1 VPLVIDKKGSG
12 EARPGDLAVVRPGRG
27 RAKLERVLGS
37 AKAIENVL
45 EGLLVEAGERAGFE
59 PFDER
64 EPSLEGR
71 VDLRD
76 ELTFTIDP
84 ETAKDFDDALT
95 LLDDRV
101 FVHIADVSWFV
112 QAGTPLDRG
121 AGQRAFSVY
130 VPGLVSPMLPPELSD
145 DLCSLRPNVD
155 RLCVTVEVEL
165 GSGEPRFYRSV
176 IRSDARLTYAQAEAI
191 LAGREHAEPELV
203 EALRRAERVTTELRE
218 QRFARGALRIESGD
232 LAFEFDGEGGV
243 ANAWRE
249 SEPHAHMLVEELMI
263 LANEAVAGLLAG
275 RRREAL
281 YRVHERPE
289 PQAVELL
296 LSKLADLGVPTP
308 PAPDPMTPLDA
319 AAVAAAASERVMLY
333 GAQSGRGAYAFPALV
348 LRSLKQ
354 ARYDPS
360 NLGHSGLAS
369 PAYCHFTS
377 PIRRYPDLVCH
388 RALLRELGALDEPLP
403 EDLPELAEHASV
415 REREAAQLEY
425 RADEISLAWLL
436 ERRLFELGWETMFE
450 GEIVGLIPSGLF
462 VLFDQV
468 FEGFVP
474 ARRLA
479 GDYFE
484 LNTLGTAL
492 VGRRG
497 GRKYR
502 LGDPIDVRVQEIRRN
517 EGKVELSPVV
527 DSRR

>member
-1 VPLVIDKKGSG
+1 MLDKRGSG

-27 RAKLERVLGS
+27 RAKLERVLGPAS
-37 AKAIENVL
+37 AIEAVL
-45 EGLLVEAGERAGFE
+45 EGLLVEAGERGGFE
-59 PFDER
+59 PYDPR

-95 LLDDRV
+95 LFEDRV
-101 FVHIADVSWFV
+101 FIHIADVSWFV

-121 AGQRAFSVY
+121 AAGRAFSVY

-165 GSGEPRFYRSV
+165 GSGESRFYRSV
-176 IRSDARLTYAQAEAI
+176 IRSDARLTYARAEAI
-191 LAGREHAEPELV
+191 LAGRERAEPELL
-203 EALRRAERVTTELRE
+203 EGLRRAERVTTELRE
-218 QRFARGALRIESGD
+218 RRFARGALRIEGGD
-232 LAFEFDGEGGV
+232 LAFEFDDEGGV

-249 SEPHAHMLVEELMI
+249 T
-263 LANEAVAGLLAG
+263 
-275 RRREAL
+275 
-281 YRVHERPE
+281 E
-289 PQAVELL
+289 PQSVELL

-308 PAPDPMTPLDA
+308 PAPDRMTPLDA
-319 AAVAAAASERVMLY
+319 AAVAAAASERATEY
-333 GAQSGRGAYAFPALV
+333 AAQSGRGRSAFPALV

-354 ARYDPS
+354 ARYDPA

-369 PAYCHFTS
+369 AAYCHFTS

-388 RALLRELGALDEPLP
+388 RALLRELGVSDEPLP

-415 REREAAQLEY
+415 RERVAAQLEY
-425 RADEISLAWLL
+425 RADEICLASLL
-436 ERRLFELGWETMFE
+436 ERRLFDLGWEAVLE
-450 GEIVGLIPSGLF
+450 GEIVGLVPSGLF
-462 VLFDQV
+462 VLFEEV

-484 LNTLGTAL
+484 LNMLGTAMT
-492 VGRRG
+492 GRRG
-497 GRKYR
+497 GRTYR
-502 LGDPIDVRVQEIRRN
+502 LGDPIEVRVQDIRRN
-517 EGKVELSPVV
+517 EGKVELKPAVA
-527 DSRR
+527 RN